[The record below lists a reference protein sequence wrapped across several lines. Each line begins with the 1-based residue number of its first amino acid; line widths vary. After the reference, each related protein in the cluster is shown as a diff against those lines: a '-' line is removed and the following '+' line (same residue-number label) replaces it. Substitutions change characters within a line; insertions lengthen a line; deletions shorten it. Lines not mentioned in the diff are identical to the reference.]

1 MPAIS
6 VILPVYN
13 VEEPKVPLVLSRSRN
28 LFKLFM
34 SDVGLLAKQYANG
47 IQLRIINGDD
57 AVNYGAVF
65 ENFIAQELHAH
76 SFPLYYF
83 NSKKQ
88 GEIDFLIEKDGV
100 VLPIEVKSG
109 KDYERHRALRNV
121 LSNQDYN
128 IDNAIVFCNSNVSVE
143 TNICYLPMYM
153 AMFLKK
159 DNIQSLKY
167 SIDLTGLN

>member
-1 MPAIS
+1 MIAPELNSKNKRFILKSLNNNAKFTRLENS
-6 VILPVYN
+6 FLWLKDAGVALPVYN

-109 KDYERHRALRNV
+109 NDYERHRAVRNV
-121 LSNQDYN
+121 LCNQDYN
-128 IDNAIVFCNSNVSVE
+128 IDNAIVF
-143 TNICYLPMYM
+143 
-153 AMFLKK
+153 
-159 DNIQSLKY
+159 
-167 SIDLTGLN
+167 